1 MRYRNRTLRTQRIV
15 VGSAWMA
22 AASLA
27 ASALGQSEFVVST
40 SGATALGAFTRMNSN
55 ATSPTLGTI
64 NRGPIA
70 LGIDGLI
77 IGNTTY
83 NLQPVIS
90 YIGYANP
97 SAPISGEPGVGSDT
111 VVYWYRESGS
121 IQGILDL
128 VDSNGLRAVNPTPI
142 APGDPAG
149 NLFLW
154 ANGSRFNSVAS
165 GYSDAPTNTIPNTI
179 TGTPNTGRINGRNYT
194 TGLNPVPEVN
204 QNGQQ
209 LVRIAWSDVRFEQ
222 GFSVAGASTFSASP
236 TAAGYGQGRG
246 NIGGT
251 NYQALRNASAIV
263 GGTDP
268 STTRLRNEAIAVVPF
283 NLVANP
289 GTGLAELSKD
299 QAAWMQMTGRL
310 QNGANFNSVTR
321 EIGSGTRNQG
331 DLNLGLDPSWGGG
344 ERDRRA
350 TATYNSFDIDGNPI
364 VVNIGDEANPVLS
377 LAGSTVQDINEN
389 RVGPTVR
396 FADKISGSSGVRATV
411 TVSRMGMGIL
421 SAGDSATNTATGGT
435 ALANVAGTTAVPMR
449 ALRIDWDNDGTKTG
463 TQAKAANVIDGTYEM
478 WSASQAITVAP
489 YANPTANDTGA
500 NAYKPIN
507 GDLNDQSP
515 GDPTSDTQRGIH
527 RKFLNN
533 ITQPIST
540 YNTTSFTSI
549 TPADFILTS
558 SFIPQQIMAVT
569 KTFDGGAY
577 TPRTRSAAE
586 ETLYQQ
592 SVVNSSGVLK
602 IATDWA
608 DPSTMNGGLGTGAVK
623 YRIFASANNSS
634 SAVANRT
641 IDVTTRTNLAGDFNG
656 DTVRD
661 LEDVSAMALAYAS
674 PARYLTTPVS
684 GDVDGFNYNG
694 TAVNS
699 TSAGTNA
706 AAADGLIVLSD
717 FNSNGNVAVD
727 ANNGSFA
734 TSAIERSDVRYFLY
748 GATVDTSAYDVGA
761 DAAAKAKNRRENG
774 VRFGTL
780 KKNVAIGSFNSSL
793 DAVVGVVTNPSTG
806 SFYTQVE
813 VDTLKFNKFDVN
825 GDDVVTRADAK
836 IVDRNVGK
844 NYTNLSDVLGT
855 NDDLVAAEFQ
865 DNLTITHVLD
875 AGTSDFKM
883 IRDELGTAS
892 LLDGDATIDG
902 VVDVRDLLNMANN
915 WLGPADQWSDGDFDF
930 NGFVDQFDLTLMAQN
945 WQGTAGSLGSA
956 LEAIGLPASAIPE
969 PTSLALVAMS
979 SMLLRRRRGA

>member
-1 MRYRNRTLRTQRIV
+1 MRNRNVKTRQILM
-15 VGSAWMA
+15 GSAWMA
-22 AASLA
+22 AASMT
-27 ASALGQSEFVVST
+27 ASVYGQTEFVVST

-70 LGIDGLI
+70 LGIDGLV

-90 YIGYANP
+90 YIGYGNP
-97 SAPISGEPGVGSDT
+97 SAPITGEPTVGSDT
-111 VVYWYRESGS
+111 LVYWYRESGS

-128 VDSNGLRAVNPTPI
+128 VDSNGLRSANPTPI

-179 TGTPNTGRINGRNYT
+179 AGTPNTGRLNGRNYT
-194 TGLNPVPEVN
+194 VGVGSVPEVN

-222 GFSVAGASTFSASP
+222 GFAVSGASSFSATP
-236 TAAGYGQGRG
+236 TTTGYGLGRG
-246 NIGGT
+246 SIGGT
-251 NYQALRNASAIV
+251 NYQALRNSAAIV
-263 GGTDP
+263 GGTDA

-289 GTGLAELSKD
+289 GTGLAELDKE
-299 QAAWMQMTGRL
+299 QAAWMQMVGRL
-310 QNGANFNSVTR
+310 PNGANFNSTTR

-331 DLNLGLDPSWGGG
+331 ALNLGVDPSWAGG

-350 TATYNSFDIDGNPI
+350 TAEYNSFDNDGNAII
-364 VVNIGDEANPVLS
+364 VRVGDEANPVLS
-377 LAGSTVQDINEN
+377 LTGSTVQDINEN
-389 RVGPTVR
+389 RIGPSVR
-396 FADKISGSSGVRATV
+396 FSDKISGSSGVRATV

-435 ALANVAGTTAVPMR
+435 ALANVASTTAVPMR

-463 TQAKAANVIDGTYEM
+463 TQARAANVIDGSYEM
-478 WSASQAITVAP
+478 WSSSQAITVAP
-489 YANPTANDTGA
+489 YANPTANDTGG

-515 GDPTSDTQRGIH
+515 GDPTSNAQEGIH

-533 ITQPIST
+533 ITQPISS

-558 SFIPQQIMAVT
+558 SFIPPQIMAKT
-569 KTFDGGAY
+569 KVFDGGAY
-577 TPRTRSAAE
+577 SDRTRSMDE
-586 ETLYQQ
+586 EALYQQ
-592 SVVNSSGVLK
+592 SVVNGSGVLN
-602 IATDWA
+602 IATNWA
-608 DPSTMNGGLGTGAVK
+608 DPGTMNGGIGTGAVK
-623 YRIFASANNSS
+623 YRIFASANNASN
-634 SAVANRT
+634 AVANRT
-641 IDVTTRTNLAGDFNG
+641 IDVNARTNLAGDFNG
-656 DTVRD
+656 DEVRD
-661 LEDVSAMALAYAS
+661 VQDVSAMALAYAS
-674 PARYLTTPVS
+674 PSRFLTTPAS

-694 TAVNS
+694 AAVNS

-706 AAADGLIVLSD
+706 SSADGLIVLSD

-734 TSAIERSDVRYFLY
+734 TSTIERSDVRYFLY

-774 VRFGTL
+774 VRFGEL
-780 KKNVAIGSFNSSL
+780 KKNAAIGSFNSSM
-793 DAVVGVVTNPSTG
+793 DGFVGVVNNPNTG
-806 SFYTQVE
+806 TFYTQGE
-813 VDTLKFNKFDVN
+813 VDNLKFNKFDVN
-825 GDDVVTRADAK
+825 GDNVVTRADAK
-836 IVDRNVGK
+836 LVDRNIGK
-844 NYTNLSDVLGT
+844 NYTNLSDVLST

-865 DNLTITHVLD
+865 DDLTITHVLD
-875 AGTSDFKM
+875 GGTSDFKM
-883 IRDELGTAS
+883 IRDALGTAS

-930 NGFVDQFDLTLMAQN
+930 NGFVDKADLTLMAQN
-945 WQGTAGSLGSA
+945 WQGAAGSLSSA
-956 LEAIGLPASAIPE
+956 LASVGLPTAIPE
-969 PTSLALVAMS
+969 PASLSLIAAS
-979 SMLLRRRRGA
+979 SMLFRRRRRA